1 MGDLPP
7 PSFSVSN
14 AFRSC
19 DFRTSARKKS
29 ALTCWPTTDLQKR
42 PDGTASC
49 WPSSLRNC
57 KSLCRKSG
65 LSSASPVSSLATWI
79 RSCWISPTT
88 EPTRPTRFLQGTA
101 GRPSRELGSHR
112 ILAGDARE
120 EASYARLMNNEVA
133 EMAFLDPPYDVRV
146 AGHAGGRGRIKHE
159 EFACAS
165 GETTCEQFV
174 PSRRGY

>member
-14 AFRSC
+14 AFRSS

-57 KSLCRKSG
+57 KSL
-65 LSSASPVSSLATWI
+65 
-79 RSCWISPTT
+79 
-88 EPTRPTRFLQGTA
+88 
-101 GRPSRELGSHR
+101 
-112 ILAGDARE
+112 ARRWLR
-120 EASYARLMNNEVA
+120 ALPAK
-133 EMAFLDPPYDVRV
+133 F
-146 AGHAGGRGRIKHE
+146 
-159 EFACAS
+159 S
-165 GETTCEQFV
+165 GEQRPELQDPSPHRFVRDIKPTLGEQIFDV
-174 PSRRGY
+174 AIAEREPHIKP